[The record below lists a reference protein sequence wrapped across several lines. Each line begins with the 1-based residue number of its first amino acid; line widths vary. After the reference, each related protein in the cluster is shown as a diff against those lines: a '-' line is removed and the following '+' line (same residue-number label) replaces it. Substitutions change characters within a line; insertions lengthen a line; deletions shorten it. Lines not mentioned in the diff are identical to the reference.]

1 MTLRAAVIDTL
12 RQAHTVAP
20 DALGLNAEQLR
31 LRTAPQLERV
41 TFARVLVELLAD
53 GQCLRDGSW
62 WHLPGHRIIL
72 TSQDQVLWRRLA
84 PLLTEQPFQP
94 PRVRDIARAE
104 SMDEAT
110 VRQLLIRVARQ
121 GSVYKVA
128 HDHYFDRDA
137 VARLAGIVRELAAD
151 ALEGA
156 VTAAEFRDRIGTG
169 RKLAIQILEY
179 FDRIGL
185 TRRLRDLHRLR
196 DESLML

>member
-1 MTLRAAVIDTL
+1 VLSTQD
-12 RQAHTVAP
+12 QA
-20 DALGLNAEQLR
+20 L
-31 LRTAPQLERV
+31 
-41 TFARVLVELLAD
+41 
-53 GQCLRDGSW
+53 W
-62 WHLPGHRIIL
+62 HRI
-72 TSQDQVLWRRLA
+72 A

-94 PRVRDIARAE
+94 PRVRDIARTE
-104 SMDEAT
+104 SLDEAT

-137 VARLAGIVRELAAD
+137 VAQLAGIVRELAAGT
-151 ALEGA
+151 LEGT

-185 TRRLRDLHRLR
+185 TRRLRDIHRLR
-196 DESLML
+196 DGSLVL